1 MNCKLRVEE
10 TFYDQSEQNHKT
22 ELIKRKVAMAEFP
35 SQWGSHAFFFSVQKQ
50 LCFFFFLIHFIVR
63 KRSVGLINYGSEVL
77 LYKSCARDSI
87 TRFVDQ
93 S

>member
-1 MNCKLRVEE
+1 MNCKLRMEE

-35 SQWGSHAFFFSVQKQ
+35 SQWGSHAFFFCAETVV
-50 LCFFFFLIHFIVR
+50 FFFFLIHFIVR